1 MKLGVYHGE
10 PKVLQFKGDVSVAGL
25 AATVEELSNTVSDL
39 STAITE
45 GVQTAKDYADEK
57 IAAINNSTDET
68 QTQTETQT
76 ETPPAD
82 PPAEEN
88 QPE

>member
-25 AATVEELSNTVSDL
+25 AATVEDLTTTVSNL

-45 GVQTAKDYADEK
+45 GLQSAKEYVDGK
-57 IAAINNSTDET
+57 IAAINNTAEET
-68 QTQTETQT
+68 QIET

-82 PPAEEN
+82 PPAES

>member
-25 AATVEELSNTVSDL
+25 AATVEDLTTTVSNL

-45 GVQTAKDYADEK
+45 GLQSAKEYVDGK
-57 IAAINNSTDET
+57 IAAINNTAEET
-68 QTQTETQT
+68 QTET

-82 PPAEEN
+82 PPAES
-88 QPE
+88 QPES